1 MKVKELTYFIES
13 LAPVES
19 AMGYDNPGL
28 LIGSPDDEVKKVLIT
43 LDVTSE
49 VVDEAVEKGC
59 DFILSH
65 HPVIWAGIKKL
76 TPDYPTAD
84 PVVKAVRAGI
94 DVYAA
99 HTNVDAMVG
108 NMSWELL
115 KDLGCDSAEPL
126 FDNGF
131 GAVGDIAEI
140 KFGDLVKKVSEVLD
154 EKAKSIGNLDETVS
168 RVATV
173 SGAAGDTED
182 VRQAMQKGADVYIT
196 AELKHHVAVA
206 AKSAGFKIIEVSH
219 YASEFGFVKIFERL
233 LEGVV
238 ATERAESQKNP
249 YNKEIL

>member
-1 MKVKELTYFIES
+1 MKVRELTYFIES
-13 LAPVES
+13 MAPVE
-19 AMGYDNPGL
+19 AALGYDNPGL
-28 LIGSPDDEVKKVLIT
+28 LIGSPDDEVKKVLVT

-84 PVVKAVRAGI
+84 PVVKAIRAGI
-94 DVYAA
+94 GVYAA
-99 HTNVDAMVG
+99 HTNVDAMAG

-131 GAVGDIAEI
+131 GAVGDVKEI
-140 KFGDLVKKVSEVLD
+140 KYRDLAAKVAKILD
-154 EKAKSIGNLDETVS
+154 ENVRTIGNLDETVK

-182 VRQAMQKGADVYIT
+182 VKQALSKSADVYIT

-219 YASEFGFVKIFERL
+219 YASEFSFVKIFERL
-233 LEGVV
+233 LDGVV
-238 ATERAESQKNP
+238 ETACAKSQKNP